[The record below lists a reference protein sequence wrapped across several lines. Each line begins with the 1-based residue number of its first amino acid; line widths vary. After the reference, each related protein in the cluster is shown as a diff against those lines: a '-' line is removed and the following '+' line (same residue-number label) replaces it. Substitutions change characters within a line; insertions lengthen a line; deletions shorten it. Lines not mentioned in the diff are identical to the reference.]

1 MANFASQHSRSLTG
15 LQFKV
20 MHEDH
25 IAIIGMGCRFP
36 GALNNVEDF
45 WKFLLEGRDAVVEIP
60 PDRWNIGRFYDPEPG
75 LPGKSMAKHG
85 GFIEGIDLFDP
96 QFFGISPREAPYID
110 PQQRLLLET
119 AWEAIEDAGLI
130 LDHEHG
136 TDIGVFAGISH
147 TDYQGIQG
155 GATDRSGIS
164 PHSATG
170 HAHSIAAN
178 RISYCL
184 NLTGPSVA
192 IDTAC
197 SSALTAVHVACEHLR
212 AGRCASA
219 LAGGVTVMI
228 TPDGF
233 IGFSQASMLSP
244 DGRCRAFDASA
255 NGFVRGEGAGMVLLK
270 PLSRALADGDRVY
283 AVIRG
288 TSANQDGH
296 TNGIMLPG
304 EEAQTRLVREACVD
318 AGIEPV
324 EVGYV
329 EAHGTGTAVGD
340 PIEAHALSHALC
352 GERPADRPLL
362 IGSVK
367 TNLGHLETAA
377 GVAGIIKAAL
387 IVSRGQIPPSIHFEK
402 PSPHID
408 FDACR
413 LRVPTRVEAFPE
425 LAGGA
430 RIVGVNSFGFGG
442 ANAHAI
448 LSAPP
453 PTPAAKT
460 PAVDAERAWPFVL
473 SARSEESLKASAA
486 NLAAWLKEKAGSNG
500 TGPLLPDL
508 VYTLGARRNHHAY
521 RLTAASASA
530 HGLAESLATFVG
542 EGACPGL
549 STSFTPH
556 PEHPPRV
563 GFVMSGQGP
572 QWWGMGREL
581 IRTEPVL
588 RQAMERCA
596 AAMAPY
602 ARFDLLEELGRDE
615 ATTRV
620 AETEVGQPAI
630 FAMQIALSA
639 LWKSWGVTPSAIT
652 GHSVGEV
659 AAACVAG
666 ILSLE
671 EAARIIVIRAQAMSG
686 CARHTGA
693 MLAVGLDEEGAR
705 ALIERHDPAASIAAF
720 NGPSALTI
728 AGLKP
733 SLEKMAAELESR
745 QIFNRFVRVQHPFHH
760 AMMQPAADELTAAL
774 AGLEPR
780 AGDVPFFSTVTGAHC
795 PGSECNAAYWG
806 SGIRQPVRFVS
817 AVNAMAAHGVDV
829 WLEISSHPALAISLQ
844 ECLAAAG
851 IKAPVVSSTRREREQ
866 EAAMEAV
873 LDLHRLGVTVDFS
886 RLTPSRHQLRLPA
899 YPWNKARWWHESNEM
914 RHSRLSGGGKGLL
927 DFQLARSV
935 PTWVARLDE
944 RHLSYL
950 RDHCV
955 DNHVVFPAAAFIE
968 MALEA
973 GLEIFEKRPF
983 AIEDFEIRKPL
994 ILPES
999 TAHLLLELTWD
1010 ATERTFAI
1018 KSLLEPS
1025 STWSLHVVGSM
1036 RGERVETAFETTRW
1050 VPPEGRL
1057 EPTDREEHYEH
1068 KREKGLNY
1076 GPEFRVARELFA
1088 SGGEAAGVVAL
1099 SEATARRAAEYAVH
1113 PVILDGALHVFS
1125 AGARTVEARGMK
1137 LKLPVRF
1144 ARIVFLRSPG
1154 AKCRVQT
1161 AVTQTNEEL
1170 TEGRIGLY
1178 DERGEPCLLIDGFRA
1193 VALGSLRRAGS
1204 STGEGRDLVYHVAWE
1219 RQPATAGHSPQP
1231 PLPLEELHAAAA
1243 DALAGVLDL
1252 RGRERLEK
1260 VMGEEDAL
1268 AAAQIAAGLRRMGV
1282 GVTAGEV
1289 FSAVSLGVVPSML
1302 PVFRRLM
1309 TGLAEHGLLEAE
1321 GDAWRVTSAFSGPA
1335 ESAPEILRD
1344 FLRRYPGHLCEAM
1357 LCAATGAEFE
1367 AIVRGEKDA
1376 IQVLFSGMGSEHLEQ
1391 FYGDGLYASHWV
1403 VAIGS
1408 SLRRAAAGLP
1418 DGRGLRIL
1426 EVGAGTGGLASILL
1440 PLLERGLHRYV
1451 FSDVSAGFFST
1462 AQQKLAAF
1470 PEVEYVAYDL
1480 ERPPEDQGLAAGS
1493 FDFIV
1498 GTNVLHAVSDV
1509 RACLTDLHRLLAAG
1523 GTLMFMD
1530 VATPRLWTESIFGLT
1545 SGWWTLTDRDLRP
1558 EHPLLARAK
1567 WEELLC
1573 GCGFAETLSLPG
1585 FRSATGGEGQIGVLA
1600 RKAWTVPET
1609 ESPAPLVPEENSWVI
1624 FADHHGVGD
1633 ALAQELRR
1641 GGARCRVVHAGREQ
1655 SVAGGDVRIID
1666 PERAEDWSGLVTDW
1680 SAEAPPQRF
1689 VYLWSLDQAGLE
1701 EADGPLMGTAA
1712 LLHLSH
1718 ALDRFSPTGKFR
1730 FDLVTSGAQP
1740 AGRENLAVEVASGA
1754 EIGLFR
1760 VITTEHPGAVCRAI
1774 DLPTRAT
1781 AADWRLL
1788 WDELQRTEPEREVA
1802 LRGEARYVQRM
1813 TRGLPVADRPL
1824 DQSIP
1829 LRLESR
1835 ERGSLDSLKF
1845 TPFTLPICGPGEVLI
1860 KVHAAALNFRDVL
1873 KALGLYPAETAD
1885 ARMYGDEVAG
1895 EVVAVGAGVD
1905 RLKPGDQVFGLAVFG
1920 LATHTLAREADVI
1933 PIPAGMTPEEAAT
1946 VPVVF
1951 MTAWHALYHV
1961 ARLRPGEKVLV
1972 HSGAGGVG
1980 MAAIQIA
1987 RHLGAE
1993 VIASAG
1999 SPGKRALLATL
2010 GVEHVID
2017 SRRGDF
2023 AERVM
2028 ELTGGRGVDAVVNAL
2043 AGEAIPM
2050 GLSCLAEF
2058 GRFIEIGKRDI
2069 YQNSKLPLWHLRRN
2083 ASFHVVAMDAV
2094 FAGDAELT
2102 RSLLAEVAGLMARGA
2117 LQPLP
2122 YRSFPAC
2129 RADAAFRLMAAGKHT
2144 GKVLLAF
2151 TDAFMAARGALPA
2164 PAFAV
2169 DPAATYLITGGFGGF
2184 GKVLARWL
2192 SERGA
2197 RHLVLT
2203 GRQGAA
2209 TPGAAEFIEELR
2221 LAGTEILPVAADAGS
2236 ASDMERVFA
2245 AILAGGRPLKGVFHL
2260 AMVIDDAPLA
2270 ELNPDRMA
2278 SVLGPKAGGAWLLH
2292 EHTRGMNL
2300 DAFVLF
2306 SSASSIFGNPGQG
2319 NYAAANSFLDSLAH
2333 HRHALGLPAL
2343 AVNWGVLGG
2352 DGYVARNEKVA
2363 EYLARQGTQALE
2375 PKEVVALLESFL
2387 DAGVAQVAALRVD
2400 WGKWRQAFRSLQD
2413 SPFHE
2418 RVFATAVEAEEGGS
2432 RTGDWR
2438 ARIDAVAPEEREAV
2452 IVQALQDVVGS
2463 VLRVKPESLRPDQ
2476 PLTDL
2481 GLDSLMGVE
2490 IENLIE
2496 GSIGVTL
2503 PPTSLMR
2510 ARTIGQIA
2518 TLINGHLGGEQRSGA
2533 EPAAASPVVEEEISL
2548 AELDLDALGEN
2559 DLDELAGAGDEARP
2573 GVPAG
2578 VS

>member
-1 MANFASQHSRSLTG
+1 
-15 LQFKV
+15 
-20 MHEDH
+20 MHEES

-119 AWEAIEDAGLI
+119 AWEAIEDAGLV

-155 GATDRSGIS
+155 GATDRCGIS

-184 NLTGPSVA
+184 NLTGPSIA
-192 IDTAC
+192 MDTAC

-212 AGRCASA
+212 KGRCATA

-288 TSANQDGH
+288 TSVNQDGH

-304 EEAQTRLVREACVD
+304 EEAQTRLVREACAD
-318 AGIEPV
+318 AGIDPAD
-324 EVGYV
+324 VGYV

-352 GERPADRPLL
+352 DGRPAERPLV

-367 TNLGHLETAA
+367 SNLGHLETAA

-387 IVSRGQIPPSIHFEK
+387 IVSRGQIPPSIHFET

-408 FDACR
+408 FEACR

-425 LAGGA
+425 VASGA
-430 RIVGVNSFGFGG
+430 RVVGVNSFGFGG
-442 ANAHAI
+442 ANAHVI

-453 PTPAAKT
+453 ASTVAKT
-460 PAVDAERAWPFVL
+460 PVVDAERTWPFVL

-486 NLAAWLKEKAGSNG
+486 NLAAWLEEKAGSNG
-500 TGPLLPDL
+500 TGRFLPDL
-508 VYTLGARRNHHAY
+508 VYTLGARRNHHPY

-530 HGLAESLATFVG
+530 RGLAESLAMFAG
-542 EGACPGL
+542 AGACPGL
-549 STSFTPH
+549 NTSFAPH
-556 PEHPPRV
+556 PEHSPRV

-581 IRTEPVL
+581 MRTEPVF

-602 ARFDLLEELGRDE
+602 ARFNLLEELGRDE

-639 LWKSWGVTPSAIT
+639 LWKAWGVTPSAIT

-666 ILSLE
+666 ILTLE

-720 NGPSALTI
+720 NGPTSLTI

-774 AGLEPR
+774 AGLEPQ
-780 AGDVPFFSTVTGAHC
+780 AGDVPFFSTVTGALC
-795 PGSECNAAYWG
+795 PGADCTAAYWG

-829 WLEISSHPALAISLQ
+829 WLEISAHPALAISLQ
-844 ECLAAAG
+844 ECLGSVG

-866 EAAMEAV
+866 EAAMDAV
-873 LDLHRLGVTVDFS
+873 LDLHRLGVAVDFTS
-886 RLTPSRHQLRLPA
+886 LTPSRHQLRLPT

-914 RHSRLSGGGKGLL
+914 RHSRLSAGGKGIL
-927 DFQLARSV
+927 DFRLARSV
-935 PTWVARLDE
+935 PTWVARLDA
-944 RHLSYL
+944 RHLAYL

-999 TAHLLLELTWD
+999 TSHLLLELTWE
-1010 ATERTFAI
+1010 ATERTFTI

-1025 STWSLHVVGSM
+1025 SSWSVHVVGSM
-1036 RGERVETAFETTRW
+1036 RGERVETTFETTRW
-1050 VPPEGRL
+1050 LPPEGRL
-1057 EPTDREEHYEH
+1057 DPMDLEEHYQH
-1068 KREKGLNY
+1068 KRDRGLNY
-1076 GPEFRVARELFA
+1076 GPEFRVAHEIFARAGEA
-1088 SGGEAAGVVAL
+1088 SGLVAL
-1099 SEATARRAAEYAVH
+1099 SADAARRAAEYAVH

-1125 AGARTVEARGMK
+1125 AGARTVEARGQK

-1144 ARIVFLRSPG
+1144 GRIVFLRSPG
-1154 AKCRVQT
+1154 ARSRVQS
-1161 AVTQTNEEL
+1161 AVTHCNEEL

-1178 DERGEPCLLIDGFRA
+1178 DEQGEPCLLVDGFRA

-1204 STGEGRDLVYHVAWE
+1204 STGEGRDLVYHAAWE
-1219 RQPATAGHSPQP
+1219 RQPAPGPRP
-1231 PLPLEELHAAAA
+1231 DLEPLPLEDLRAAAA
-1243 DALAGVLDL
+1243 RALGQVLDL
-1252 RGRERLEK
+1252 RGRERLEN
-1260 VMGEEDAL
+1260 VMREEDDV

-1282 GVTAGEV
+1282 GAVGGAV
-1289 FSAVSLGVVPSML
+1289 FSPASLGVPPAMQ
-1302 PVFRRLM
+1302 PIFRRLM
-1309 TGLAEHGLLEAE
+1309 SGLTEHELLRAE
-1321 GDAWRVTSAFSGPA
+1321 GDGWRVTPAFAGAA
-1335 ESAPEILRD
+1335 EGASTILQD
-1344 FLRRYPGHLCEAM
+1344 FIRHYPGHLCEVM

-1367 AIVRGEKDA
+1367 AIIRGEKDA
-1376 IQVLFSGMGSEHLEQ
+1376 IQVLFSGMGSDHLEQ

-1403 VAIGS
+1403 TAIGTAV
-1408 SLRRAAAGLP
+1408 RQAASARP
-1418 DGRGLRIL
+1418 EGRGLRIL
-1426 EVGAGTGGLASILL
+1426 EVGAGTGGLAAQLL
-1440 PLLERGLHRYV
+1440 PLLERGVHQYV
-1451 FSDVSAGFFST
+1451 FTDVSSGFFPP
-1462 AQQKLAAF
+1462 AQQKLAAY
-1470 PEVEYVAYDL
+1470 PEVEYRAYDL
-1480 ERPPEDQGLAAGS
+1480 GRNPEDQGLVEGS

-1498 GTNVLHAVSDV
+1498 GTNVVHAVADV
-1509 RACLTDLHRLLAAG
+1509 RACLTNLHRLLAPG

-1530 VATPRLWTESIFGLT
+1530 VATPRLWTDSIFGLT
-1545 SGWWTLTDRDLRP
+1545 SGWWSLTDRDLRP
-1558 EHPLLARAK
+1558 EHPLLPRAK
-1567 WEELLC
+1567 WEEILQK
-1573 GCGFAETLSLPG
+1573 CGFAQTLSLPG
-1585 FRSATGGEGQIGVLA
+1585 LSRPGGGEGQIGLLA
-1600 RKAWTVPET
+1600 RKAWSEAAAILEESAALEET
-1609 ESPAPLVPEENSWVI
+1609 SWVI
-1624 FADHHGVGD
+1624 FADRRGLGD
-1633 ALAQELRR
+1633 ALANEVRR
-1641 GGARCRVVHAGREQ
+1641 RGARCRVVRAGAEDA
-1655 SVAGGDVRIID
+1655 VPDGDVRVIN
-1666 PERAEDWSGLVTDW
+1666 PRRAESWMHLAGEW
-1680 SAEAPPQRF
+1680 SADAPPQRF
-1689 VYLWSLDQAGLE
+1689 VHLWAMDEAEPDASSDGLI
-1701 EADGPLMGTAA
+1701 GTDA
-1712 LLHLSH
+1712 LLHLAH
-1718 ALDRFSPTGKFR
+1718 ALDVFAPTGKFR

-1740 AGRENLAVEVASGA
+1740 AGRDPVGVEVGA
-1754 EIGLFR
+1754 GATIGLFR
-1760 VITTEHPGAVCRAI
+1760 VFLTEHPGATCRGI
-1774 DLPTRAT
+1774 DLPAGVS

-1788 WDELQRTEPEREVA
+1788 WDELQRTDPEREVA
-1802 LRGEARYVQRM
+1802 VRGEARYVQRM
-1813 TRGLPVADRPL
+1813 TRGLPVEDRPL
-1824 DQSIP
+1824 DASIP

-1835 ERGSLDSLKF
+1835 ERGSIDSLKF
-1845 TPFTLPICGPGEVLI
+1845 TPFVLPVCGPGEVLI
-1860 KVHAAALNFRDVL
+1860 KVQAAALNFRDVL

-1895 EVVAVGAGVD
+1895 EVLAVGPGVD
-1905 RLKPGDQVFGLAVFG
+1905 HVKVGDHVFGLAVFG
-1920 LATHTLAREADVI
+1920 LATHTLARAADVI
-1933 PIPAGMTPEEAAT
+1933 PVPAGMTSEEAAT

-1951 MTAWHALYHV
+1951 MTAWHALASV
-1961 ARLRPGEKVLV
+1961 ARLRAGEKVLV

-1987 RHLGAE
+1987 QHLGAE

-1999 SPGKRALLATL
+1999 SPGKRALLETL

-2023 AERVM
+2023 AERVL

-2102 RSLLAEVAGLMARGA
+2102 RGLLAEVAGLMARGA

-2151 TDAFMAARGALPA
+2151 TDAFMVATGTVPRPS
-2164 PAFAV
+2164 FNV

-2192 SERGA
+2192 SDRGA
-2197 RHLVLT
+2197 RHLVLA
-2203 GRQGAA
+2203 GRQGEA
-2209 TPGAAEFIEELR
+2209 TPGAAEFIAELQT
-2221 LAGTEILPVAADAGS
+2221 AGAETLSLRADAGS
-2236 ASDMERVFA
+2236 SVDLEKLFA
-2245 AILAGGRPLKGVFHL
+2245 AIRACGRPLKGVFHL
-2260 AMVIDDAPLA
+2260 AMVIDDASLA
-2270 ELNPDRMA
+2270 DLTPARMSA
-2278 SVLGPKAGGAWLLH
+2278 VMRPKALGAWLLH

-2319 NYAAANSFLDSLAH
+2319 NYAAANAFLDSLAH
-2333 HRHALGLPAL
+2333 HRQALGLPAL

-2363 EYLARQGTQALE
+2363 EYLARQGTLALE
-2375 PKEVVALLESFL
+2375 PKEVVSLLESFL
-2387 DAGVAQVAALRVD
+2387 DARVAQVAALRVD

-2418 RVFATAVEAEEGGS
+2418 RVFASAVETEETS
-2432 RTGDWR
+2432 SKAGDWR
-2438 ARIDAVAPEEREAV
+2438 GRIDAAPPEERESV
-2452 IVQALQDVVGS
+2452 IVRALQEVVGS

-2518 TLINGHLGGEQRSGA
+2518 TLIHGHLGGEQRPGTSPAQAAAGA
-2533 EPAAASPVVEEEISL
+2533 EEEVSL
-2548 AELDLDALGEN
+2548 AELDLEALGVD
-2559 DLDELAGAGDEARP
+2559 DLDELGPPSSASRINIPAGA
-2573 GVPAG
+2573 
-2578 VS
+2578 S